1 MFHKDLE
8 AWKESIKLVKLVY
21 KLTNDFPNQE
31 LYGLTSQIRRAV
43 NALISGLRK
52 YFVEK
57 VNNNK

>member
-21 KLTNDFPNQE
+21 KLTNDFPKQE
-31 LYGLTSQIRRAV
+31 FYGLTSQIRHF
-43 NALISGLRK
+43 L
-52 YFVEK
+52 EK